1 MAISSS
7 LTQSGIAS
15 HMLRDTSATVST
27 LLHRDNQQVITTPPP
42 PASTRS
48 FTSTPRLP
56 SHIAITPVT
65 AATLPS
71 FRRAISLILPIRY
84 PNSFYTTILS
94 ESTTSS
100 LSRAAIW
107 YDRSRA
113 SKQKRDDRHV
123 SAQQPTKAEPQ
134 VNPLENGE
142 LVGAIR
148 CRLEPVPT
156 PPSPGGSPKTEHQLY
171 IQALALLSP
180 YRGRGIAT
188 HLLETVINE
197 ALRMHADVSGVYAH
211 VWEANEEGLDWYKRR
226 GFVVE
231 EPVIQ
236 NYYRRLKPAGA
247 RIVRRAIGVKD
258 WLRAK
263 EKAGAVL
270 DHDELS
276 TSTGISG

>member
-1 MAISSS
+1 
-7 LTQSGIAS
+7 
-15 HMLRDTSATVST
+15 MLRETSRTT
-27 LLHRDNQQVITTPPP
+27 LSLKGNQQAAASQPTASPHSFPQRPP
-42 PASTRS
+42 
-48 FTSTPRLP
+48 LP

-65 AATLPS
+65 AAILPS

-84 PNSFYTTILS
+84 PNSFYTSILS
-94 ESTTSS
+94 ESAASS

-113 SKQKRDDRHV
+113 SKRKWEDDHV
-123 SAQQPTKAEPQ
+123 SSQQSAKDQLP
-134 VNPLENGE
+134 NNSLENGE

-156 PPSPGGSPKTEHQLY
+156 PPSPNGCPTTEHQLY

-180 YRGRGIAT
+180 YRGHGIAT
-188 HLLETVINE
+188 RLLETVITE
-197 ALRMHADVSGVYAH
+197 ALRMHTDVSGVYAH

-236 NYYRRLKPAGA
+236 GYYRRLKPDGA
-247 RIVRRAIGVKD
+247 RIVRKGIGVRD
-258 WLRAK
+258 WLRVK
-263 EKAGAVL
+263 EDAGAAP
-270 DHDELS
+270 DEDELR
-276 TSTGISG
+276 TSRRVSE